1 MAFKLPIPGGLKK
14 DQKSVDK
21 AGASLKADAKP
32 GDSLSNLSQSPLN
45 KPAPKPAAKSGGGFN
60 LFGFG
65 KQTPVAPKKVPGP
78 ITTAQTTSQTT
89 QQGPATNSGF
99 SATANKTQKI
109 AAAVAATKVTKPKKV
124 TKGAFKLPIIGDKPL
139 INQLIVLLV
148 IAAIFVF
155 LAIAATVYYQIKKDH
170 ASTYTNITSQLQF
183 HTQRLA
189 KSGGLAARGD
199 AVSFPQLQDSRDEF
213 QRYLDTLN
221 NGGEA
226 FSTQVPSARVS
237 EELTSRLEE
246 LTKRFADSSNAAT
259 SILAAKTDL
268 TDLSRNIAQVRS
280 GAEELAALSQDL
292 TGLMQQSGA
301 SPAQILKVNRLT
313 FYAER
318 LGRGSAEILG
328 SDIID
333 PEVPFLMGKDTNDF
347 RELIKAL
354 ESGSDA
360 LGITALR
367 DGDTKVRVAKL
378 REQFLSFEQNIQPI
392 LGNVQKLVSAR
403 QSGRALQQGS
413 EQLLGN
419 VEQMQQALAA
429 EKNSFPLLLALLFG
443 LLALA
448 TLALLAVV
456 FLGDARR
463 RAAESEAENKRNQ
476 EAILRLLNEMGDLA
490 DGDLTIRA
498 KVTEDITGAIA
509 DSMNYTIDELR
520 TLVTGVNNASNSVS
534 VRSQQAQAV
543 SVQLLDAA
551 EKQSKEIQNTTQ
563 DVLRVAETLTLVSAS
578 AEESSQVAMRSL
590 AAADKG
596 RMAVQNSITGMNDIR
611 EQIQE
616 TSKRIKRLGESSQE
630 IGEIVEL
637 ISDITEQTNVLAL
650 NAAIQAASAGEA
662 GRGFSVVAEEVQRLA
677 ERSGEAT
684 KQIGAIVKT
693 IQADTQDAVAAMEKS
708 TTGVVE
714 GAKLSD
720 AAGQALSEID
730 LVTKNLAGLI
740 QKISDDTQTQA
751 TSANKVARNM
761 QDILEINR
769 QTSVGTQQ
777 TATSI
782 KDLADVASDLK
793 ASVSGFKL

>member
-1 MAFKLPIPGGLKK
+1 
-14 DQKSVDK
+14 
-21 AGASLKADAKP
+21 
-32 GDSLSNLSQSPLN
+32 LS
-45 KPAPKPAAKSGGGFN
+45 
-60 LFGFG
+60 
-65 KQTPVAPKKVPGP
+65 
-78 ITTAQTTSQTT
+78 
-89 QQGPATNSGF
+89 
-99 SATANKTQKI
+99 
-109 AAAVAATKVTKPKKV
+109 VAA
-124 TKGAFKLPIIGDKPL
+124 
-139 INQLIVLLV
+139 IVYDGIQRNNSAGYSV
-148 IAAIFVF
+148 
-155 LAIAATVYYQIKKDH
+155 
-170 ASTYTNITSQLQF
+170 ITSQLQF

-189 KSGGLAARGD
+189 KSGGLASRGD
-199 AVSFPQLQDSRDEF
+199 PVSFPQLQDSRDEF
-213 QRYLDTLN
+213 QRYLAALN
-221 NGGEA
+221 DGGQA
-226 FSTQVPSARVS
+226 ASGTVPSARVTDA
-237 EELTSRLEE
+237 LRSRLDE
-246 LTKRFADSSNAAT
+246 LNKRFQDSSAAAT
-259 SILAAKTDL
+259 SILSAKADL
-268 TDLSRNIAQVRS
+268 TDLSRNIGQVRA
-280 GAEELAALSQDL
+280 GAEELAALSQEL
-292 TGLMQQSGA
+292 TNGLQQSGIP
-301 SPAQILKVNRLT
+301 PAQILKANRLT
-313 FYAER
+313 FLAER

-328 SDIID
+328 ADAINPDI
-333 PEVPFLMGKDTNDF
+333 PFQMGKDTNDF
-347 RELIKAL
+347 RDLLKAF
-354 ESGSDA
+354 ESGSEA

-367 DGDTKVRVAKL
+367 DGENKTRVSKL
-378 REQFLSFEQNIQPI
+378 REQFASFDQSISPI
-392 LGNVQKLVSAR
+392 LKNVQKLVSAR
-403 QSGRALQQGS
+403 QSGRSLQQGS
-413 EQLLGN
+413 EQLLAN
-419 VEQMQQALAA
+419 VESLQNEFAF
-429 EKNSFPLLLALLFG
+429 ERSNWPLLAALLFG
-443 LLALA
+443 LL
-448 TLALLAVV
+448 TLICLGLLAVV

-463 RAAESEAENKRNQ
+463 RAAQSEAENKRNQ

-534 VRSQQAQAV
+534 MRSQQAQMV
-543 SVQLLDAA
+543 SVQLLDAT
-551 EKQSKEIQNTTQ
+551 EKQSKEIQGTTQ

-590 AAADKG
+590 VAAGKG
-596 RMAVQNSITGMNDIR
+596 RQAVQNSITGMNDIR

-708 TTGVVE
+708 TAGVVE

-720 AAGQALSEID
+720 AAGQALTEID
-730 LVTKNLAGLI
+730 TVTKSLAGLI
-740 QKISDDTQTQA
+740 QKISDDTQSQA

-782 KDLADVASDLK
+782 KDLAEVASDLK

>member
-1 MAFKLPIPGGLKK
+1 MALKLPSLLNKDKKKTGTTPAKPATGRKFSLPFIDKLFGPRKTPFGTPSIGLGK
-14 DQKSVDK
+14 
-21 AGASLKADAKP
+21 DAKSSAGP
-32 GDSLSNLSQSPLN
+32 TTN
-45 KPAPKPAAKSGGGFN
+45 AANAGGVTGT
-60 LFGFG
+60 
-65 KQTPVAPKKVPGP
+65 QTRK
-78 ITTAQTTSQTT
+78 ITADVQ
-89 QQGPATNSGF
+89 
-99 SATANKTQKI
+99 
-109 AAAVAATKVTKPKKV
+109 AAKVTKSVKKAGGL
-124 TKGAFKLPIIGDKPL
+124 TLPIIGNRP
-139 INQLIVLLV
+139 IEQQLPILLT
-148 IAAIFVF
+148 IAALFGALTIGAIFVD
-155 LAIAATVYYQIKKDH
+155 ARNRSNI
-170 ASTYTNITSQLQF
+170 STYTNITSQLQF

-189 KSGGLAARGD
+189 KSAGLSARGD
-199 AVSFPQLQDSRDEF
+199 LASFPQLQDSRDQF
-213 QRYLDTLN
+213 QIYLNVLN
-221 NGGEA
+221 DGGEA
-226 FSTQVPSARVS
+226 FNNSVPNAKLS
-237 EELTSRLEE
+237 EELTSRLTE
-246 LTKRFADSSNAAT
+246 LTKRFSDGSNSAT
-259 SILAAKTDL
+259 AILAAKNDL
-268 TDLSRNIAQVRS
+268 SELSRNIAQVRAGS
-280 GAEELAALSQDL
+280 EELAELSQDL

-301 SPAQILKVNRLT
+301 PAAQVLKVNRLT
-313 FYAER
+313 FLSER

-328 SDIID
+328 GEIID
-333 PEVPFLMGKDTNDF
+333 PTVPFLMGKDTNDF

-360 LGITALR
+360 LGISALR
-367 DGDTKVRVAKL
+367 DGDAKAKVSKL
-378 REQFLSFEQNIQPI
+378 RESFNRFEENIKPI
-392 LGNVQKLVSAR
+392 LGSVQKLVSAR

-419 VEQMQQALAA
+419 VEELQKALAV
-429 EKNSFPLLLALLFG
+429 EKQNLPLILAFIFG
-443 LLALA
+443 AFALI
-448 TLALLAVV
+448 
-456 FLGDARR
+456 FLGLIAALFLSDARK

-520 TLVTGVNNASNSVS
+520 ALVTGVNNASTSVS
-534 VRSQQAQAV
+534 AKSQQAQAV

-551 EKQSKEIQNTTQ
+551 EKQSKEIQETTQ
-563 DVLRVAETLTLVSAS
+563 QVLGVAQTLTTVSS
-578 AEESSQVAMRSL
+578 NAEESSQVAMRSL
-590 AAADKG
+590 AASDKG
-596 RMAVQNSITGMNDIR
+596 RLAVQNSISGMNDIR

-693 IQADTQDAVAAMEKS
+693 NQADTQDAVAAMEKS

-730 LVTKNLAGLI
+730 TVTKNLANLI
-740 QKISDDTQTQA
+740 QRISADTQAQA
-751 TSANKVARNM
+751 ASANKVARNM

-769 QTSVGTQQ
+769 QTTTGTQQ
-777 TATSI
+777 TASSI
-782 KDLADVASDLK
+782 KELADVASDLK

>member
-1 MAFKLPIPGGLKK
+1 MAFKLPSLMNKDKKKTGTSPGAATPGGKPSGSLISSLFGRKK
-14 DQKSVDK
+14 KNTLVIS
-21 AGASLKADAKP
+21 P
-32 GDSLSNLSQSPLN
+32 GIARMEL
-45 KPAPKPAAKSGGGFN
+45 PAAGG
-60 LFGFG
+60 
-65 KQTPVAPKKVPGP
+65 
-78 ITTAQTTSQTT
+78 TTTGTGGTTGAQTR
-89 QQGPATNSGF
+89 
-99 SATANKTQKI
+99 KI
-109 AAAVAATKVTKPKKV
+109 KAEVAAATVGKLTK
-124 TKGAFKLPIIGDKPL
+124 KGGEFKLPLIGNRP
-139 INQLIVLLV
+139 IEQQLPIL
-148 IAAIFVF
+148 
-155 LAIAATVYYQIKKDH
+155 LAIAGLFGALSIGAIFLD
-170 ASTYTNITSQLQF
+170 ARSRSDISTFTNITSQLQY

-189 KSGGLAARGD
+189 KSAGLAARGD
-199 AVSFPQLQDSRDEF
+199 LASFPQLQDSRDEF
-213 QRYLDTLN
+213 QRYLEVLN

-226 FSTQVPSARVS
+226 FNTTAPSARVS
-237 EELTSRLEE
+237 EELTSRLAE
-246 LTKRFADSSNAAT
+246 LSKRFLDSSNAAT
-259 SILAAKTDL
+259 SILAAKNDL
-268 TDLSRNIAQVRS
+268 SELSRNIAQVRAGS
-280 GAEELAALSQDL
+280 EELAELSQDL

-301 SPAQILKVNRLT
+301 PPVQVLKVNRLT
-313 FYAER
+313 FLSER

-328 SDIID
+328 GEIID
-333 PEVPFLMGKDTNDF
+333 PTVPFLMGKDTNDF

-360 LGITALR
+360 LGISALR
-367 DGDTKVRVAKL
+367 DGDAKAKVAKL
-378 REQFLSFEQNIQPI
+378 RESFNKFEENIKPI
-392 LGNVQKLVSAR
+392 LGSVQKLVSAR

-413 EQLLGN
+413 EQLLGT
-419 VEQMQQALAA
+419 VEQLQAALAA
-429 EKNSFPLLLALLFG
+429 EKQSILLILAFVFGALAL
-443 LLALA
+443 
-448 TLALLAVV
+448 V
-456 FLGDARR
+456 FLGLIATLFLSDARK
-463 RAAESEAENKRNQ
+463 RAAESESENKRNQ

-520 TLVTGVNNASNSVS
+520 TLVTGVNNASTSVS
-534 VRSQQAQAV
+534 AKSQQAQAV

-551 EKQSKEIQNTTQ
+551 EKQSKEIQETTQ
-563 DVLRVAETLTLVSAS
+563 QVLGVAQTLATVSSS

-590 AAADKG
+590 AASDKG
-596 RMAVQNSITGMNDIR
+596 RLAVQNSISGMNDIR

-730 LVTKNLAGLI
+730 TVTKNLANLI
-740 QKISDDTQTQA
+740 QRISADTQAQA
-751 TSANKVARNM
+751 TLANKVARNM
-761 QDILEINR
+761 QEILEINR
-769 QTSVGTQQ
+769 QTTTGTQQ

-782 KDLADVASDLK
+782 KELADVASDLK